1 VGDPDDAAAHA
12 GGLVVTAVPLQAAA
26 PGGRRVIDGVVVAL
40 LALSVVLIL
49 IVLAVITGNVVL
61 HGASSVTWEFLTQ
74 APREGLTAG
83 GIMPAIVG
91 TAALVILMSMAAVPL
106 GVATAVYLH
115 EYTPAEGLA
124 LAWRRFRVSK
134 GRPGRGRLF
143 ARAASALLATIT
155 RSAVANL
162 AGVPSI
168 VFGLFGL
175 GFFIQFVGGGID
187 RATQPEGE
195 VLWGQGSLLWAACT
209 LALLTLPTVIVATE
223 EALRTVP
230 QELREASLALGATQW
245 ETIRRVVLPSS
256 ISGILTG
263 AILGISRGA
272 GEVAPILFT
281 GAAYYLPYLPGDVT
295 DQFMHL
301 GYHVMILSTQS
312 PDVEATKPL
321 LYGTVFVLL
330 ALTFLLNLT
339 GVILRSRTRARLQR

>member
-1 VGDPDDAAAHA
+1 MPAPAIA
-12 GGLVVTAVPLQAAA
+12 GGGSRRVLDRFLIAMLGLSVALILAILVV
-26 PGGRRVIDGVVVAL
+26 I
-40 LALSVVLIL
+40 I
-49 IVLAVITGNVVL
+49 GNIAI
-61 HGASSVTWEFLTQ
+61 HGAAQVTWEFVTQ
-74 APREGLTAG
+74 PPRDGLTSG

-91 TAALVILMSMAAVPL
+91 TAALVLLMSVVAVPL

-115 EYTPAEGLA
+115 EYTPAEGLH
-124 LAWRRFRVSK
+124 LAWARFRKSK
-134 GRPGRGRLF
+134 GLAGRRRLF
-143 ARAASALLATIT
+143 FRALSALLATIT

-175 GFFIQFVGGGID
+175 GFFIQFIGRAID
-187 RATQPEGE
+187 RATQPPGE
-195 VLWGQGSLLWAACT
+195 TLWGQGSLLWAACT

-230 QELREASLALGATQW
+230 QDLREASLALGATRW
-245 ETIRRVVLPSS
+245 ETIRRIVLPGSLP
-256 ISGILTG
+256 GILTG

-281 GAAYYLPYLPGDVT
+281 GAAYYLPLLPGDVT

-301 GYHVMILSTQS
+301 GYHVLILSTQS
-312 PDVEATKPL
+312 PDVEATKPI

-339 GVILRSRTRARLQR
+339 GVIIRMRTRSRLQR

>member
-1 VGDPDDAAAHA
+1 MSEIPFERLQLH
-12 GGLVVTAVPLQAAA
+12 TRTQAAD
-26 PGGRRVIDGVVVAL
+26 RISIAL
-40 LALSVVLIL
+40 LGLSVVLIL
-49 IVLAVITGNVVL
+49 AMLVVIVGNVVI
-61 HGASSVTWEFLTQ
+61 HGVRTVTWEFLTQ
-74 APREGLTAG
+74 PPRDGLTSG
-83 GIMPAIVG
+83 GIYPAIIG
-91 TAALVILMSMAAVPL
+91 TAALVILMTLAAVPL
-106 GVATAVYLH
+106 GVATAIYLH
-115 EYTPAEGLA
+115 EYTPAEGLN

-134 GRPGRGRLF
+134 GQAGRRKLF
-143 ARAASALLATIT
+143 FRFLSALLATVT

-175 GFFIQFVGGGID
+175 GFFIQFIGKNID
-187 RATQPEGE
+187 RLTQPPGE
-195 VLWGQGSLLWAACT
+195 LLWAQGSLLWAALT

-230 QELREASLALGATQW
+230 QDLREASLALGATQW
-245 ETIRRVVLPSS
+245 ETIRRVVFPSS

-281 GAAYYLPYLPGDVT
+281 GAAYYLPFLPQRVT

-301 GYHVMILSTQS
+301 GYHVLILSTQS

-339 GVILRSRTRARLQR
+339 GVIIRARTRSKLRSGA

>member
-1 VGDPDDAAAHA
+1 MKAALLGFSVLLIVGI
-12 GGLVVTAVPLQAAA
+12 LVV
-26 PGGRRVIDGVVVAL
+26 
-40 LALSVVLIL
+40 IL
-49 IVLAVITGNVVL
+49 GNVAF
-61 HGASSVTWEFLTQ
+61 HGAKAVTWEFLTQ
-74 APREGLTAG
+74 PPRDGLTAG

-91 TAALVILMSMAAVPL
+91 TAALVILMSVVAVPL
-106 GVATAVYLH
+106 GVATAIYLH
-115 EYTPAEGLA
+115 EYTPAEGFT
-124 LAWRRFRVSK
+124 LAWRRYRAQ
-134 GRPGRGRLF
+134 RGKRLF
-143 ARAASALLATIT
+143 FRAMSALLATIT

-175 GFFIQFVGGGID
+175 GFFINFIGRNID
-187 RATQPEGE
+187 RATQPQGE

-230 QELREASLALGATQW
+230 HDLREASLALGATQW
-245 ETIRRVVLPSS
+245 ETIRRVVLPGSL
-256 ISGILTG
+256 SGILTG

-281 GAAYYLPYLPGDVT
+281 GAAYYLPFLPGDVT

-339 GVILRSRTRARLQR
+339 GVILRTRTRSRIVR

>member
-1 VGDPDDAAAHA
+1 MTSMPAPMT
-12 GGLVVTAVPLQAAA
+12 LVKTN
-26 PGGRRVIDGVVVAL
+26 RRVADKIFVSM
-40 LALSVVLIL
+40 LALSVVI
-49 IVLAVITGNVVL
+49 IIAVLFVIIGNIAV
-61 HGASSVTWEFLTQ
+61 HGAGQVTWEFISKP
-74 APREGLTAG
+74 PRAGLTEG
-83 GIMPAIVG
+83 GILPAIVG
-91 TAALVILMSMAAVPL
+91 TAALVILMSIAAVPL

-134 GRPGRGRLF
+134 GMPGRRKLF
-143 ARAASALLATIT
+143 ARALSALLATVT

-175 GFFIQFVGGGID
+175 GFFIQFIGRAID
-187 RATQPEGE
+187 RATQPAGE

-230 QELREASLALGATQW
+230 HDLREASLALGATRW
-245 ETIRRVVLPSS
+245 ETIRRVVLPGSL
-256 ISGILTG
+256 SGILTG

-281 GAAYYLPYLPGDVT
+281 GAAYYLPFLPGRVT

-301 GYHVMILSTQS
+301 GYHVLILSTQS

-330 ALTFLLNLT
+330 ALTFLLNLA
-339 GVILRSRTRARLQR
+339 GVIIRMRTRSRAR

>member
-1 VGDPDDAAAHA
+1 MSSITIDPGTMQTSRASRRVTDQVAIALL
-12 GGLVVTAVPLQAAA
+12 GFSVVIILSILVV
-26 PGGRRVIDGVVVAL
+26 I
-40 LALSVVLIL
+40 I
-49 IVLAVITGNVVL
+49 GNVAW
-61 HGASSVTWEFLTQ
+61 HGARTVTWEFISQ
-74 APREGLTAG
+74 PPRNGLTAG
-83 GIMPAIVG
+83 GILPAIVG
-91 TAALVILMSMAAVPL
+91 TAALVLLMTIAAVPL

-115 EYTPAEGLA
+115 EYTPTEGLA
-124 LAWRRFRVSK
+124 LAWARFKASK
-134 GRPGRGRLF
+134 GLPGRRRIFTRFL
-143 ARAASALLATIT
+143 SALLATVT

-175 GFFIQFVGGGID
+175 GFFIQFVGRSID
-187 RATQPEGE
+187 RATLPPGE
-195 VLWGQGSLLWAACT
+195 LAWGQGSLLWAALT

-230 QELREASLALGATQW
+230 QDLREASLALGATQW
-245 ETIRRVVLPSS
+245 ETIRRIVLPGSV
-256 ISGILTG
+256 SGIMTG

-281 GAAYYLPYLPGDVT
+281 GAAYYLPYLPERVT

-301 GYHVMILSTQS
+301 GYHVLILSTQS

-330 ALTFLLNLT
+330 ALTFLLNLA
-339 GVILRSRTRARLQR
+339 GVIIRSRTRSRLRA

>member
-1 VGDPDDAAAHA
+1 MKRFHEKVFIG
-12 GGLVVTAVPLQAAA
+12 
-26 PGGRRVIDGVVVAL
+26 L
-40 LALSVVLIL
+40 LAFSIVLIL
-49 IVLAVITGNVVL
+49 AILAVIIGNVVV
-61 HGASSVTWEFLTQ
+61 HGAAAVTWEFVSKP
-74 APREGLTAG
+74 PRAGLTEG
-83 GIMPAIVG
+83 GILPAIVG
-91 TAALVILMSMAAVPL
+91 TAALVILMSVAAVPL

-115 EYTPAEGLA
+115 EYTPAEGFT

-134 GRPGRGRLF
+134 GLAGRRKLF
-143 ARAASALLATIT
+143 FRALSALLATIT
-155 RSAVANL
+155 RNAVANL

-175 GFFIQFVGGGID
+175 GFFIQFVGRGID
-187 RATQPEGE
+187 RATQPPGE
-195 VLWGQGSLLWAACT
+195 VVWGQGSLLWAACT

-230 QELREASLALGATQW
+230 ADLREASLALGATQW
-245 ETIRRVVLPSS
+245 ETIRRVVLPGSL
-256 ISGILTG
+256 SGILTG

-281 GAAYYLPYLPGDVT
+281 GAAYYLPFLPNDFT

-301 GYHVMILSTQS
+301 GYHVLILSTQS

-330 ALTFLLNLT
+330 ALTFLLNLA
-339 GVILRSRTRARLQR
+339 GVILRSRTRSRLAR

>member
-1 VGDPDDAAAHA
+1 M
-12 GGLVVTAVPLQAAA
+12 TAVPMTMGKTNRGLGDKIAI
-26 PGGRRVIDGVVVAL
+26 GL
-40 LALSVVLIL
+40 LGLSVVLIL
-49 IVLAVITGNVVL
+49 TILVVL
-61 HGASSVTWEFLTQ
+61 IGNIAIHGIAQVTWEFVSQ
-74 APREGLTAG
+74 PPRDGLMAG
-83 GIMPAIVG
+83 GILPAIVG
-91 TAALVILMSMAAVPL
+91 TAALVILMSIAAVPL
-106 GVATAVYLH
+106 GVATAIYLH
-115 EYTPAEGLA
+115 EYTPAEGLT
-124 LAWRRFRVSK
+124 LAWRRFKASK
-134 GRPGRGRLF
+134 GRPGRKRLF
-143 ARAASALLATIT
+143 FRAMSALLATIT

-175 GFFIQFVGGGID
+175 GFFINFIGRGID
-187 RATQPEGE
+187 RATQPQGE

-256 ISGILTG
+256 LSGIMTG
-263 AILGISRGA
+263 GILGISRGA

-301 GYHVMILSTQS
+301 GYHVLILSTQS

-339 GVILRSRTRARLQR
+339 GVVIRSRTRSRLQR

>member
-1 VGDPDDAAAHA
+1 MSAIPLS
-12 GGLVVTAVPLQAAA
+12 GLTARNE
-26 PGGRRVIDGVVVAL
+26 RRLVDRIFIAM

-49 IVLAVITGNVVL
+49 AILAIIVGNIAI
-61 HGASSVTWEFLTQ
+61 HGAAQVTWEFITQ
-74 APREGLTAG
+74 PPRDGLTAG

-91 TAALVILMSMAAVPL
+91 TAALVILMSIAAVPL
-106 GVATAVYLH
+106 GVATAIYLH

-124 LAWRRFRVSK
+124 LAWKRFRRAK
-134 GRPGRGRLF
+134 GRPGRKRLF
-143 ARAASALLATIT
+143 FRALSALLATVT

-175 GFFIQFVGGGID
+175 GFFIQFVGRGID
-187 RATQPEGE
+187 AATQPQGE

-230 QELREASLALGATQW
+230 HDLREASLALGATQW

-256 ISGILTG
+256 TSGIMTG

-301 GYHVMILSTQS
+301 GYHVLILSTQS

-330 ALTFLLNLT
+330 ALTFLLNLA
-339 GVILRSRTRARLQR
+339 GVVIRSRTRSKFQR

>member
-1 VGDPDDAAAHA
+1 MKRLKDKIAI
-12 GGLVVTAVPLQAAA
+12 GLL
-26 PGGRRVIDGVVVAL
+26 G
-40 LALSVVLIL
+40 LSVAI
-49 IVLAVITGNVVL
+49 IIAILAVILGNVAI
-61 HGASSVTWEFLTQ
+61 HGARTVTWEFLTQ
-74 APREGLTAG
+74 PPRDGLMAG

-91 TAALVILMSMAAVPL
+91 TAALVILMSIAAVPL

-115 EYTPAEGLA
+115 EYTPAEGLS
-124 LAWRRFRVSK
+124 LAWKRFRVSK
-134 GRPGRGRLF
+134 GRPGRRRLF
-143 ARAASALLATIT
+143 FRALSALLATIT

-175 GFFIQFVGGGID
+175 GFFIQFIGRNID
-187 RATQPEGE
+187 RATQPPGE

-230 QELREASLALGATQW
+230 QDLREASLALGATQW
-245 ETIRRVVLPSS
+245 ETIRRVVLPGSL
-256 ISGILTG
+256 SGILTG

-281 GAAYYLPYLPGDVT
+281 GAAYYLPFLPGDVT

-301 GYHVMILSTQS
+301 GYHVLILSTQS
-312 PDVEATKPL
+312 PDVEATTPL

-330 ALTFLLNLT
+330 GLTFLLNLT
-339 GVILRSRTRARLQR
+339 GVILRSRSRAQR

>member
-1 VGDPDDAAAHA
+1 MKNLGDRA
-12 GGLVVTAVPLQAAA
+12 L
-26 PGGRRVIDGVVVAL
+26 VAL
-40 LALSVVLIL
+40 LGLSIL
-49 IVLAVITGNVVL
+49 LTLTILAVILGVVAVR
-61 HGASSVTWEFLTQ
+61 GAGQVSWEFLTQ
-74 APREGLTAG
+74 PPREGLTGG
-83 GIMPAIVG
+83 GIWPAIVG
-91 TAALVILMSMAAVPL
+91 TAALVLLMTIVAVPL

-115 EYTPAEGLA
+115 EYTPPEGPH
-124 LAWRRFRVSK
+124 LAWRRFKASK
-134 GRPGRGRLF
+134 GQKGRF
-143 ARAASALLATIT
+143 ALLRRVGSAWLAVVV

-175 GFFIQFVGGGID
+175 GFFIQFIGRNID
-187 RATQPEGE
+187 RATQPPGE

-230 QELREASLALGATQW
+230 QDLREASLALGATQW
-245 ETIRRVVLPSS
+245 ETIRRVVLPGSL
-256 ISGILTG
+256 SGILTG

-301 GYHVMILSTQS
+301 GYHVLILSTQS

-339 GVILRSRTRARLQR
+339 GVIIRSRTRSRLHR

>member
-1 VGDPDDAAAHA
+1 MTALPGPGVLTNRNRRVGDKIAITFL
-12 GGLVVTAVPLQAAA
+12 GF
-26 PGGRRVIDGVVVAL
+26 
-40 LALSVVLIL
+40 SVVLIL
-49 IVLAVITGNVVL
+49 AILVVIIGNIMV
-61 HGASSVTWEFLTQ
+61 HGAGAVTWEFISQ
-74 APREGLTAG
+74 PPREGLTAG
-83 GIMPAIVG
+83 GILPAIVG
-91 TAALVILMSMAAVPL
+91 TAALVILMSVAAVPL

-134 GRPGRGRLF
+134 GQAGRGKLF
-143 ARAASALLATIT
+143 VRAISALLATVT

-175 GFFIQFVGGGID
+175 GFFIQFIGRGID
-187 RATQPEGE
+187 RATQPPGE

-230 QELREASLALGATQW
+230 QDLREASLALGATQW
-245 ETIRRVVLPSS
+245 ETIRRVVLPGSL
-256 ISGILTG
+256 SGILTG

-281 GAAYYLPYLPGDVT
+281 GAAYYLPFLPGDLT

-301 GYHVMILSTQS
+301 GYHVLILSTQS

-330 ALTFLLNLT
+330 ALTFLLNLA
-339 GVILRSRTRARLQR
+339 GVIIRSRTRSRGAR